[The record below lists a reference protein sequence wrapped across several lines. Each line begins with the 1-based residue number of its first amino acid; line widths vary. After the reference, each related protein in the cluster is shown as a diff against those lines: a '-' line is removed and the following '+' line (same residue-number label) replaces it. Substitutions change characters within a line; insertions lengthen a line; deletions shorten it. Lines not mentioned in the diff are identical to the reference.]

1 MGPSSWIL
9 YASIAA
15 LSLVVADVCLK
26 LAAGRISSSFGV
38 LLYGTCTFLT
48 GLCWVLW
55 DYSHGHVIRA
65 ELSGILAAVGV
76 GVAFSA
82 VTVSLYATFTA
93 GAPVSVASPFIRLSG
108 VVVVSLIGL
117 VFMKEMLTI
126 RYVIGMVLTV
136 VGLYLIVSR

>member
-1 MGPSSWIL
+1 MGSTTWVL

-15 LSLVVADVCLK
+15 ASLVVADVCLK
-26 LAAGRISSSFGV
+26 LAAGRITSSLGV

-48 GLCWVLW
+48 GLLWVLW
-55 DYSHGHVIRA
+55 DYSHGIAVRA
-65 ELSGILAAVGV
+65 ELSGILYAIGV

-108 VVVVSLIGL
+108 VVVISLIGL
-117 VFMKEMLTI
+117 AVLKEALSV
-126 RYVIGMVLTV
+126 RYVIGMVLAV
-136 VGLYLIVSR
+136 VGLYLIVTR

>member
-15 LSLVVADVCLK
+15 LSLAVADVCLK
-26 LAAGRISSSFGV
+26 LAAGRITSSLGL
-38 LLYGTCTFLT
+38 LLYSTCTFLT
-48 GLCWVLW
+48 GLFWVLW
-55 DYSHGHVIRA
+55 DYSHGNAMRA
-65 ELSGILAAVGV
+65 DVVGILSAVGV

-93 GAPVSVASPFIRLSG
+93 GAPVSLASPFIRLSG
-108 VVVVSLIGL
+108 VVVVSIIGL
-117 VFMKEMLTI
+117 MFMKEILTI

>member
-15 LSLVVADVCLK
+15 LSLVVADFCLK
-26 LAAGRISSSFGV
+26 LAAGRITSSLGV
-38 LLYGTCTFLT
+38 FLYGTCTFLT
-48 GLCWVLW
+48 GLFWVLW
-55 DYSHGHVIRA
+55 DYAQGNAMRA
-65 ELSGILAAVGV
+65 DLAGILSAVGV
-76 GVAFSA
+76 GIAFSA

-108 VVVVSLIGL
+108 VVVVSVIGL
-117 VFMKEMLTI
+117 VVLKESLTI

-136 VGLYLIVSR
+136 VGLYLIVNR